1 MTFTLPCINIIII
14 NNDNKL
20 EFKINT
26 ILHPVR
32 MRIMQSLLGGKE
44 LTAQEISQRVS
55 DVPQASLYR
64 HLNKLLEA
72 EVLEVVEENKVRG
85 TIEKVYALSNQLET
99 VTAKEV
105 KEASRQDHFSFFFS
119 FLTNLLGDYEQYLQ
133 QENIDLEK
141 DGVSY
146 RQVSVFLSNEELR
159 DLLTEIRTIVSRV
172 MENEPTTERKARTI
186 STIVI
191 PKNAGERSN

>member
-1 MTFTLPCINIIII
+1 MII
-14 NNDNKL
+14 NGEGVVKL

-99 VTAKEV
+99 VTATEV

>member
-1 MTFTLPCINIIII
+1 MII
-14 NNDNKL
+14 NGEGVVEL

>member
-1 MTFTLPCINIIII
+1 M
-14 NNDNKL
+14 
-20 EFKINT
+20 ESKINT
-26 ILHPVR
+26 ILHPAR
-32 MRIMQSLLGGKE
+32 MRIMQSLLGSKE
-44 LTAQEISQRVS
+44 LTAYEISQRVP

-72 EVLEVVEENKVRG
+72 EVLEVVKENKVRG
-85 TIEKVYALSNQLET
+85 TMEKVYALSNQLET
-99 VTAKEV
+99 LTANEV
-105 KEASRQDHFSFFFS
+105 KEASRQDHFGFFFS

-146 RQVSVFLSNEELR
+146 RQVSIFLSDEELK
-159 DLLTEIRTIVSRV
+159 DLLTEMRTIVGKV
-172 MENEPTTERKARTI
+172 MDNEPTTERKLRTI

-191 PKNAGERSN
+191 PKDARG

>member
-1 MTFTLPCINIIII
+1 M
-14 NNDNKL
+14 

-44 LTAQEISQRVS
+44 LTAQEISNRVS

-64 HLNKLLEA
+64 HLNRLLEA

-85 TIEKVYALSNQLET
+85 TMEKVYALSNQLET
-99 VTAKEV
+99 MTAKEV
-105 KEASRQDHFSFFFS
+105 KEASPQEHFGFFFG
-119 FLTNLLGDYEQYLQ
+119 FLTNLLGDYEEYLQ
-133 QENIDLEK
+133 GENIDLEQ

-146 RQVSVFLSNEELR
+146 RQLSVYLSDGELKN
-159 DLLTEIRTIVSRV
+159 LLTEIRAIVAKV
-172 MENEPTTERKARTI
+172 IENEPTTERRLRSIT
-186 STIVI
+186 TIVI
-191 PKNAGERSN
+191 PKDTREKEDQHGEFSGSKSDN

>member
-1 MTFTLPCINIIII
+1 MII
-14 NNDNKL
+14 NGGGVVKL

>member
-1 MTFTLPCINIIII
+1 M
-14 NNDNKL
+14 

>member
-1 MTFTLPCINIIII
+1 M
-14 NNDNKL
+14 

-44 LTAQEISQRVS
+44 LTAQEISNRVS

-64 HLNKLLEA
+64 HLNRLLEA

-85 TIEKVYALSNQLET
+85 TMEKVYALSNQLET
-99 VTAKEV
+99 MTAKEV
-105 KEASRQDHFSFFFS
+105 KEASPQEHFGFFFG
-119 FLTNLLGDYEQYLQ
+119 FLTNLLGDYEEYLQ
-133 QENIDLEK
+133 GENIDLEQ

-146 RQVSVFLSNEELR
+146 RQLSVYLSDGELR
-159 DLLTEIRTIVSRV
+159 KLLTEIRAIVAKV
-172 MENEPTTERKARTI
+172 IENEPTTERRLRSIT
-186 STIVI
+186 TIVI
-191 PKNAGERSN
+191 PKDTREKEDQHGEFSGSKSDN

>member
-1 MTFTLPCINIIII
+1 MII
-14 NNDNKL
+14 NGEGVVKL

>member
-1 MTFTLPCINIIII
+1 M
-14 NNDNKL
+14 

-44 LTAQEISQRVS
+44 LTAQEISKRVS

-64 HLNKLLEA
+64 HLNRLLEA

-85 TIEKVYALSNQLET
+85 TMEKVYALSNQLET
-99 VTAKEV
+99 MTAKEV
-105 KEASRQDHFSFFFS
+105 KEASPQEHFGFFFG
-119 FLTNLLGDYEQYLQ
+119 FLTNLLGDYEEYLQ
-133 QENIDLEK
+133 GENIDLEQ

-146 RQVSVFLSNEELR
+146 RQLSVYLSDGELR
-159 DLLTEIRTIVSRV
+159 KLLTEIRAIVAKV
-172 MENEPTTERKARTI
+172 IENEPTTERRLRSIT
-186 STIVI
+186 TIVI
-191 PKNAGERSN
+191 PKDTREKED